1 LAAKLRQYYTYKF
14 TSSRLK
20 NSNWNISLS
29 VSQAR
34 RNGELVSIGDSE
46 MLRSLRRIQGKENI
60 DKDIDALFL
69 EKKKIKRNFTPEKA
83 HRLKEIELE
92 IDFLLFCP
100 EIISVVIEDNKHYQY
115 MIDNKF
121 FVNDKPFVRLLCG
134 AGNSR
139 RNTVVFIAEP
149 YLISLQQIM
158 NNDRKDVP
166 ITPAKFNAYFAL
178 MASATLPVSEPYF
191 CVIKDCLVTRKE
203 KVDFIEEHSPDDF
216 VIEKEMDIEFNL
228 FDGMG
233 TISPRQARIW
243 AEDMELDYTPSAFII
258 RNAFMKGMVC
268 VMDFHRFSDDIG
280 KHMVEDIWGNQVN
293 IRDMDVI
300 ITESQLKLWYAYDSC
315 KDYIDSCHK
324 NKIEWGVSRST
335 PKVDKR
341 YVFSN
346 YQFLQVLDLNDDQI
360 KSLCQKTVDFFNQ
373 TIRTDVS
380 YALLYLLG
388 KNANQEFKA
397 DIFDSLHDVVTK
409 ALILNNNLLKDPYIQ
424 NYLARSLNKKIR
436 ESYIGNLLMD
446 GNYQVMIS
454 DPYAFMEHMFGL
466 PVNGLLNRGQHYSQ
480 YWNKKDIKKVAGCRA
495 PLTWESEVN
504 ILSLQQN
511 EEVDY
516 WYQYLNS
523 GIVYNVHGNDV
534 MIQADADFDGDLV
547 MTTDQPE
554 FLDGAR
560 GGLPVTYTKNK
571 VGKKNI
577 IESELYQ
584 PDMLAFNSRV
594 GYITNC
600 STTMYAMLP
609 LYHKESSEY
618 KEIINRLKICRK
630 EQGNEID
637 KAKGLIVKQ
646 FPKHWTRYT
655 KKGKKIS
662 DEDADFYNSIM
673 VNKRPYFMR
682 WLYSNYSRKYRIF
695 ITNYNRFSNV
705 VFKKDIS
712 EILNNQNNIFEKE
725 FMEKYTKF
733 IPLLDTSCLVNKVCH
748 YMETKVKELRVGI
761 NENNDLDFIK
771 NILQDREYSHSE
783 KYKKD
788 YKDFFDEIY
797 GQYKMNKGKF
807 IDILD
812 DNGESRFKTLD
823 QFNKYLRLEAIKKVT
838 PLLSELATMAVEIGY
853 TMDGDKS
860 FAWNVFG
867 EGIVDNIT
875 KNRQENVS
883 VPFLDDK
890 GDIKYLDSNYSLFDI
905 DFEPKV
911 IDINDYI

>member
-1 LAAKLRQYYTYKF
+1 LAAKLRQYFVFKL

-34 RNGELVSIGDSE
+34 KNGELISLGNSQ
-46 MLRSLRRIQGKENI
+46 MLRALRKIQGKESI

-92 IDFLLFCP
+92 IDSLLFCP
-100 EIISVVIEDNKHYQY
+100 EIISVVVEDNKHYQHI
-115 MIDNKF
+115 IDNKF

-139 RNTVVFIAEP
+139 RNTVIFVEERYAGQ
-149 YLISLQQIM
+149 LKSIM
-158 NNDRKDVP
+158 NNDRKDIP

-216 VIEKEMDIEFNL
+216 VVEKEMNIEFNL

-233 TISPRQARIW
+233 LISPRQASIW

-280 KHMVEDIWGNQVN
+280 KHMIEDIWGNKVN

-315 KDYIDSCHK
+315 KNYIDSCHK
-324 NKIEWGVSRST
+324 NNIEWGVSRST
-335 PKVDKR
+335 PKLDKR

-346 YQFLQVLDLNDDQI
+346 YQFLQVLDLNDEQI

-373 TIRTDVS
+373 TIRTDIS

-397 DIFDSLHDVVTK
+397 DIFDGLHDVVTK
-409 ALILNNNLLKDPYIQ
+409 ALILNNDLLKDPYIQ

-504 ILSLQQN
+504 ILSLQKN

-577 IESELYQ
+577 VESELYQ
-584 PDMLAFNSRV
+584 PDMLSFNSRV

-618 KEIINRLKICRK
+618 NEIINRLKICRK

-662 DEDADFYNSIM
+662 DEDADFYNNISI
-673 VNKRPYFMR
+673 NKRPYFMK
-682 WLYSNYSRKYRIF
+682 WLYSDYNQKYKTHREKYDFVSVSKYGKYLIDLL
-695 ITNYNRFSNV
+695 INPTSGCEINMVNKYNRYS
-705 VFKKDIS
+705 
-712 EILNNQNNIFEKE
+712 
-725 FMEKYTKF
+725 
-733 IPLLDTSCLVNKVCH
+733 PLIDSDCLMNKICH
-748 YMETKVKELRVGI
+748 YMENEVKELKENI
-761 NENNDLDFIK
+761 NKVSDEE
-771 NILQDREYSHSE
+771 NILSLKDTSIPFDAD
-783 KYKKD
+783 KYKELDKIYRK
-788 YKDFFDEIY
+788 YKSGKRNFNNIRDE
-797 GQYKMNKGKF
+797 KGEEK
-807 IDILD
+807 
-812 DNGESRFKTLD
+812 FKTLE
-823 QFNKYLRLEAIKKVT
+823 QYNKEVRLDALRTIDT
-838 PLLSELATMAVEIGY
+838 DLSELTNLAVAICYEQHK
-853 TMDGDKS
+853 TDNKS
-860 FAWNVFG
+860 FIWNVFG
-867 EGIVDNIT
+867 EGIIDNLM
-875 KNRQENVS
+875 KNKSEKTS
-883 VPFLDDK
+883 VPFLDE
-890 GDIKYLDSNYSLFDI
+890 GGNILYLDSEYSLFEI
-905 DFEPKV
+905 DFGNEED
-911 IDINDYI
+911 DIYADF

>member
-34 RNGELVSIGDSE
+34 KNGELISIGNSE
-46 MLRSLRRIQGKENI
+46 MLRALRRIQGKENI
-60 DKDIDALFL
+60 DKNIDDLFL

-92 IDFLLFCP
+92 IDDLLFCP

-121 FVNDKPFVRLLCG
+121 FVNNKQFVRLLCG

-139 RNTVVFIAEP
+139 RNTVVLVEEKWSEQ
-149 YLISLQQIM
+149 LKSIM

-216 VIEKEMDIEFNL
+216 VVEKEMDIEFNL

-233 TISPRQARIW
+233 IISPRQAQIW

-268 VMDFHRFSDDIG
+268 VMDFHRFSDDLG
-280 KHMVEDIWGNQVN
+280 KHMIEDIWGNQVN

-315 KDYIDSCHK
+315 KHYIDSCHK
-324 NKIEWGVSRST
+324 NKIGWGISRST
-335 PKVDKR
+335 PKIDKR

-346 YQFLQVLDLNDDQI
+346 YQFLQVLDLDDDQI

-409 ALILNNNLLKDPYIQ
+409 ALILNNDLLKDPYIQ

-446 GNYQVMIS
+446 GNYQIMIS

-466 PVNGLLNRGQHYSQ
+466 PVNGLLERGQHYSQ
-480 YWNKKDIKKVAGCRA
+480 YWNKKDTKKVAGCRA

-504 ILSLQQN
+504 ILNLQQN

-547 MTTDQPE
+547 MTTDQSE

-609 LYHKESSEY
+609 LYHKESREY

-662 DEDADFYNSIM
+662 DEDADFYNGVLI
-673 VNKRPYFMR
+673 NKRPYFMK
-682 WLYSNYSRKYRIF
+682 WLYSD
-695 ITNYNRFSNV
+695 YN
-705 VFKKDIS
+705 
-712 EILNNQNNIFEKE
+712 
-725 FMEKYTKF
+725 EKYKTHREKYDF
-733 IPLLDTSCLVNKVCH
+733 VSVSKYGKYLIDLLINPTSGCEINMINKYIYYSPLIDSGCLMNKICH
-748 YMETKVKELRVGI
+748 YMETQIKELKEDI
-761 NENNDLDFIK
+761 KKIPDENI
-771 NILQDREYSHSE
+771 ILSLKDASVSFDIE
-783 KYKKD
+783 KYKELDKIYRR
-788 YKDFFDEIY
+788 YKSGKRNFNNIRDE
-797 GQYKMNKGKF
+797 KGEEK
-807 IDILD
+807 
-812 DNGESRFKTLD
+812 FKTLE
-823 QFNKYLRLEAIKKVT
+823 QYNKEVRLDALRTINT
-838 PLLSELATMAVEIGY
+838 DLSELTNLAVAICYEQHK
-853 TMDGDKS
+853 TDNKS
-860 FAWNVFG
+860 FIWNVFG
-867 EGIVDNIT
+867 EGIIDNLM
-875 KNRQENVS
+875 KNKSEKTS
-883 VPFLDDK
+883 VPFLDE
-890 GDIKYLDSNYSLFDI
+890 GGNILYLDSKYSLFEI
-905 DFEPKV
+905 DFRNEDD
-911 IDINDYI
+911 DIYVDF